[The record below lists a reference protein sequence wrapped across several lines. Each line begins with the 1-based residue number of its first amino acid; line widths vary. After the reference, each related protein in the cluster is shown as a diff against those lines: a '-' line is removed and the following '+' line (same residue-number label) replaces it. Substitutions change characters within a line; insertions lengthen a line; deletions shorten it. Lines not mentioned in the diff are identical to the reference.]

1 MLRTLLLAVLAVLLG
16 GPALAVPVPADAD
29 HPTAERAWKKEKKG
43 EATEEEKDAEQA
55 AAEAEAERKR
65 KEILARVVVLKWEGT
80 KSADYEDETVR
91 RNVRSRI
98 ARPEAMFFPE
108 VDIYQ
113 QGRKV
118 PDKTVIPALQ
128 PAVVP
133 DSNAPRIMAAVDS
146 VSSLPWTALTPS
158 AWREKADE
166 LRAMADDIWF
176 VDRVELREP
185 LFLLYTQIGRAAD
198 FANDPSP
205 PYYEQVGPFSLN
217 YYNYLAATLAYQ
229 EPALMSKLTDPEVN
243 HAVNIILQ
251 QIQQGTFPVLTVDF
265 QQEGVNFDLEWFNG
279 TYEVRVNG
287 IVQEPDARG
296 QMDVFLGRS
305 DIYLL
310 RKDTGHGLSE
320 RLEVTKLDN
329 KIYFIRDVARKKVG
343 KDFIDQLFLHKNECN
358 PEIDD
363 DILNYL
369 SIYAKMHAKAE
380 IYIAVAESGNPNKM
394 WIWRY
399 DRKSAQLKK
408 VGGGL
413 DTFPVR
419 FALVFSTGLL
429 YNNGTVGVDDDL
441 SDESSLAPGDVAD
454 DSRVAVDLNPATI
467 PFNFELRGHYNRL
480 MVNMGAEFGYE
491 AGGTGGW
498 IEYFQTPGVD
508 DTLTIDEKLSECVP
522 VDIDSDGD
530 GLPDGTTTECQDIY
544 SVYNIRSFNRNL
556 WLGVGVVFLRDAGLG
571 FGPRLAARVGWV
583 NMPHGLQTTGH
594 FGWAIQPGFLPAG
607 ERVRPLL
614 DLDARGGVAIPID
627 QSLYRDTRGDRKLIQ
642 PVFGLTLG
650 VGLTF

>member
-1 MLRTLLLAVLAVLLG
+1 MLRTLLLALLAMLVG
-16 GPALAVPVPADAD
+16 QPALAADALVG
-29 HPTAERAWKKEKKG
+29 PQALAAERAYKKEKKD
-43 EATEEEKDAEQA
+43 EMSEEEKDAEEA

-133 DSNAPRIMAAVDS
+133 DSNIPRVQQAIDS
-146 VSSLPWTALTPS
+146 VSSLPWNSLQPF
-158 AWREKADE
+158 AWRQKADE
-166 LRAMADDIWF
+166 LRALADDLWF

-185 LFLLYTQIGRAAD
+185 LFLLYSQVGRSAEN
-198 FANDPSP
+198 ANDPSP
-205 PYYEQVGPFSLN
+205 PYYEQVGPYSVN
-217 YYNYLAATLAYQ
+217 YYYYLAATLAYQ

-243 HAVNIILQ
+243 AAVNIILQ
-251 QIQQGTFPVLTVDF
+251 QIQQGSFPVLTVDF
-265 QQEGVNFDLEWFNG
+265 QQEGVNFDLEWFNS
-279 TYEVRVNG
+279 TYEVRLNG
-287 IVQEPDARG
+287 IVVEPDARG
-296 QMDVFLGRS
+296 QIDVFLGRS
-305 DIYLL
+305 DIYLM
-310 RKDTGHGLSE
+310 RKDSGHGLSE

-369 SIYAKMHAKAE
+369 AIYAKLHAKAE
-380 IYIAVAESGNPNKM
+380 VYIAVAENGNPNKM

-429 YNNGTVGVDDDL
+429 YNNGTVGIDDDF
-441 SDESSLAPGDVAD
+441 SDEASLAPADVAD
-454 DSRVAVDLNPATI
+454 DSRFAVDLNPATI

-498 IEYFQTPGVD
+498 IEYFQTPGHD
-508 DTLTIDEKLSECVP
+508 SATTIDEQLSECLP
-522 VDIDSDGD
+522 VDVDTDGD
-530 GLPDGTTTECQDIY
+530 GVVDSQTMECSGY
-544 SVYNIRSFNRNL
+544 SPAYNVRTFNRNL
-556 WLGVGVVFLRDAGLG
+556 WLGVGVVFMRDAGLG
-571 FGPRLAARVGWV
+571 FGPRLAARVGWA

-614 DLDARGGVAIPID
+614 DLDARGGIAIRTEH
-627 QSLYRDTRGDRKLIQ
+627 SLFKDTRGDRKLIQ